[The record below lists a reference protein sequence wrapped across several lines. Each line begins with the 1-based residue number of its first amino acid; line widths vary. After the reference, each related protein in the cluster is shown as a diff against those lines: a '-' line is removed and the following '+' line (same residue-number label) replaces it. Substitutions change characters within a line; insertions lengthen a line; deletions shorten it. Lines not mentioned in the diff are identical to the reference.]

1 MADRFEEL
9 ILTVVVPDHG
19 TKPGKYPRI
28 FLHSTS
34 NFLYFFCKYL
44 GLLIGCH
51 IPERK

>member
-34 NFLYFFCKYL
+34 YIFFVNT
-44 GLLIGCH
+44 
-51 IPERK
+51 